1 MCIAYFN
8 EEVSSFFLVLSC
20 RFYLTFGVDQTLYI
34 YLLQWNDREKRIVP
48 EKWND
53 SVFAWCQTMY
63 NARIKA
69 KESSY
74 VTPRETLS
82 FSLNRVIAGRAVR
95 MLAAVAGT
103 IGLLYLVALVPGAIV
118 IALPG
123 VVVATSKVY
132 DEARL
137 IHFLKYG
144 DPINPGI
151 WEQVEVSNE
160 MALIK
165 ASAER
170 DVSKQFTR

>member
-1 MCIAYFN
+1 
-8 EEVSSFFLVLSC
+8 
-20 RFYLTFGVDQTLYI
+20 
-34 YLLQWNDREKRIVP
+34 
-48 EKWND
+48 
-53 SVFAWCQTMY
+53 MY
-63 NARIKA
+63 NARINA

-74 VTPRETLS
+74 VTPRETQS

-123 VVVATSKVY
+123 GVVAASKVY

-151 WEQVEVSNE
+151 WEQVEVSTE
-160 MALIK
+160 IARIR

-170 DVSKQFTR
+170 DISKQFTR